1 MIKRIRRWL
10 AAGRKWLEGKPEL
23 GKPKKELTG
32 IQIIVYQHTTH
43 GACIQSQQTFYL
55 SPDYKYATVKGQ
67 AMQAQD
73 NILKWFAQTYS
84 GTIDQPTYTFGSSVV
99 LRSEG
104 VVALSTSLV
113 DVYK

>member
-1 MIKRIRRWL
+1 MLKRILRWL
-10 AAGRKWLEGKPEL
+10 SAGRKWLEAKPEL

-32 IQIIVYQHTTH
+32 IQVIVYQHTTH

-84 GTIDQPTYTFGSSVV
+84 GNLDQPTYTLGDSVV

-104 VVALSTSLV
+104 VIALSTSLV